1 MKTTFVSAGGGR
13 SVRSAPRLSL
23 WSVRSSRTTRPD
35 EFGWCWSVAVARV
48 VREDTDHGEGIGT
61 DHGVYGL
68 YAEALRVCRL
78 VQLTLLVLVIAV
90 AGGAAQPL
98 KLTLGEVVTIARE
111 QSIASKQAITQQK
124 TNYWKYRSFLA
135 DFRPQLSLDG
145 SLPSFTRSFVQVVQP
160 DGTIAFQPVSNNNSL
175 LNLSLSQNIPFT
187 GGSIYVQQQFQ
198 RFDDFLNRRTLYN
211 GIPFAIGLSQ
221 PLFRFNLMK
230 WDRRTEPL
238 RYAESNQQY
247 IEALEQVA
255 LDATSLYFDL
265 LVAQVNLQIAETN
278 RANNDTLY
286 TIARHKLEL
295 GKISRN
301 DLLQLQLSVL
311 NARKDLASA
320 RQTAEVASL
329 KLRTLMNRREEEN
342 GPAMAGRPRPFELV
356 IPTEVRDFTVDL
368 QLALKQAFS
377 NRSDAIA
384 FRRKLLEAERD
395 MEKARKENGL
405 NATLNADFGLTN
417 RGNRPGD
424 VYVRPQD
431 RQFVEIQFTVPVM
444 TWGRARARTETA
456 RANQELTLQTVEQAK
471 RTFEQQIYTQVTL
484 LDMLR
489 QQVKLT
495 AEADQIAQ
503 SRYQIA
509 QERFKL
515 SDLTV
520 TDLGIAIQD
529 KDRARRDAIL
539 ALRDYWQAYYTLR
552 LLTLYDFEAGH
563 KIQ

>member
-1 MKTTFVSAGGGR
+1 MKFA
-13 SVRSAPRLSL
+13 
-23 WSVRSSRTTRPD
+23 
-35 EFGWCWSVAVARV
+35 
-48 VREDTDHGEGIGT
+48 IG
-61 DHGVYGL
+61 
-68 YAEALRVCRL
+68 
-78 VQLTLLVLVIAV
+78 LLILGSIAV
-90 AGGAAQPL
+90 RTVAQPL
-98 KLTLGEVVTIARE
+98 TLTLEEVVDLARQ
-111 QSIASKQAITQQK
+111 QSIASKQAATLKK

-135 DFRPQLSLDG
+135 DFKPQLSLSG
-145 SLPSFTRSFVQVVQP
+145 SLPGFTRSFVQVQQP
-160 DGTIAFQPVSNNNSL
+160 DGTVAFQPVSNNNSL
-175 LNLSLSQNIPFT
+175 LNLSLSQTIPLT
-187 GGSIYVQQQFQ
+187 GGSIYVQQQLQ
-198 RFDDFLNRRTLYN
+198 RFDDFLNRNTLYN
-211 GIPFAIGLSQ
+211 GIPAAIGLSQ
-221 PLFRFNLMK
+221 PLFRFNPMK

-247 IEALEQVA
+247 VESMEQVA
-255 LDATSLYFDL
+255 LDATGLFFDL
-265 LVAQVNLQIAETN
+265 LVSQVNLQIAETN

-286 TIARHKLEL
+286 TIAQHKLAL
-295 GKISRN
+295 GKLSRN

-311 NARKDLASA
+311 NARKDVASA

-329 KLRTLMNRREEEN
+329 KLRSFVNTTFGNETNR
-342 GPAMAGRPRPFELV
+342 GDGQSGRSQPGYGRQQALDLV
-356 IPTEVRDFTVDL
+356 VPNQVN
-368 QLALKQAFS
+368 AFS
-377 NRSDAIA
+377 VDVERAIAEAFANRSDAIA
-384 FRRKLLEAERD
+384 FQRKRLEADRD
-395 MEKARKENGL
+395 VEKARKENGI

-417 RGNRPGD
+417 RGSRPGD

-431 RQFVEIQFTVPVM
+431 RQFVEIQFVVPIM
-444 TWGRARARTETA
+444 TWGRAQARTETA
-456 RANQELTLQTVEQAK
+456 RANQQLTVQTVEQAK

-539 ALRDYWQAYYTLR
+539 ALRDYWQSYYTLR
-552 LLTLYDFEAGH
+552 LLTLYDFETNQ
-563 KIQ
+563 KLMIER

>member
-1 MKTTFVSAGGGR
+1 MKTTFISAGVGIG
-13 SVRSAPRLSL
+13 A
-23 WSVRSSRTTRPD
+23 
-35 EFGWCWSVAVARV
+35 
-48 VREDTDHGEGIGT
+48 DHGE
-61 DHGVYGL
+61 YGL

-329 KLRTLMNRREEEN
+329 KLRTLMNSREEEN
-342 GPAMAGRPRPFELV
+342 GPSMASRPRPFELV

-552 LLTLYDFEAGH
+552 LLTLYDFEAGQ

>member
-1 MKTTFVSAGGGR
+1 M
-13 SVRSAPRLSL
+13 
-23 WSVRSSRTTRPD
+23 
-35 EFGWCWSVAVARV
+35 
-48 VREDTDHGEGIGT
+48 
-61 DHGVYGL
+61 GL
-68 YAEALRVCRL
+68 AT
-78 VQLTLLVLVIAV
+78 TLLILLVTFLTNV
-90 AGGAAQPL
+90 PGTAQPL
-98 KLTLGEVVTIARE
+98 KLTLDEVVNLARE
-111 QSIASKQAITQQK
+111 QSIAGKQAATLKK

-145 SLPSFTRSFVQVVQP
+145 SLPSFTRSFIQVQQP
-160 DGTIAFQPVSNNNSL
+160 DGTVAFQPVSLNNSL
-175 LNLSLSQNIPFT
+175 LNLSLSQNIPLT
-187 GGSIYVQQQFQ
+187 GGSIYIQHQLQ
-198 RFDDFLNRRTLYN
+198 RFDNFLNQTTLYN
-211 GIPFAIGLSQ
+211 GIPFAFGVSQ
-221 PLFRFNLMK
+221 PLFRFNPMK
-230 WDRRTEPL
+230 WDRRIEPL

-247 IEALEQVA
+247 IEAMEQVA

-265 LVAQVNLQIAETN
+265 LVSQVNLQIAETN

-286 TIARHKLEL
+286 TIAKHKLEL

-320 RQTAEVASL
+320 RQSAEVASL
-329 KLRTLMNRREEEN
+329 KLRSFINVQTNNSQVRAFDLAI
-342 GPAMAGRPRPFELV
+342 PDQVPSFE
-356 IPTEVRDFTVDL
+356 VDL
-368 QLALKQAFS
+368 QQALAQAFA

-384 FRRKLLEAERD
+384 FQRKRLEADRD
-395 MEKARKENGL
+395 VEKARKENGL

-417 RGNRPGD
+417 RGSRPGD
-424 VYVRPQD
+424 VYIRPQD
-431 RQFVEIQFTVPVM
+431 RQSVELQFIVPIM

-456 RANQELTLQTVEQAK
+456 RANQQLTVQTVEQAK

-509 QERFKL
+509 QERFRL

-520 TDLGIAIQD
+520 TDLGIATQD

-539 ALRDYWQAYYTLR
+539 ALRDYWQSYYTLR
-552 LLTLYDFEAGH
+552 LLTLYDFDMNQ
-563 KIQ
+563 KIRYTL